1 MQQLQEGIKYLQ
13 TIQKTLNSSDN
24 NNQINLVDNEI
35 SMGIELSMIALNK
48 AIKLL
53 QGKEWEKLSPKHNL
67 FSNYEKLWL
76 NRARKGGLQESMSI
90 LLEYLVNED

>member
-1 MQQLQEGIKYLQ
+1 MQQQLQKEFKYLQ

-48 AIKLL
+48 AIRGLL
-53 QGKEWEKLSPKHNL
+53 QGKEWEKLSPKHDL

-76 NRARKGGLQESMSI
+76 ACPKRRTSGKY
-90 LLEYLVNED
+90 EYTFRIPGK